1 MAGPGSRALNF
12 PMNKAEYISA
22 LYHTLA
28 SIGHEAAMKGQ
39 YSKVIPYQV
48 EQKLLH
54 LRVVMDWLGSG
65 TLGFD
70 RIEINDEGE
79 VTILPVPPAPEAGNQ
94 FLKSWADDIKASPY
108 HKLPARRREND

>member
-54 LRVVMDWLGSG
+54 LKVVMEWLNGG
-65 TLGFD
+65 TIGFD

-79 VTILPVPPAPEAGNQ
+79 LRILPQPPEPGNQ
-94 FLKSWADDIKASPY
+94 FLTSRAEDIKAYPY
-108 HKLPARRREND
+108 HKLPVRRSEND

>member
-1 MAGPGSRALNF
+1 MPRTLSF

-28 SIGHEAAMKGQ
+28 SIGHEAAMEGQ

-48 EQKLLH
+48 EQKLMH

-79 VTILPVPPAPEAGNQ
+79 VTIVPAPPAPEAENQ
-94 FLKSWADDIKASPY
+94 FLKSRADDIKASPY
-108 HKLPARRREND
+108 HKLPARNRKND

>member
-1 MAGPGSRALNF
+1 MPRPLTF

-28 SIGHEAAMKGQ
+28 SIGHDAATQGQ
-39 YSKVIPYQV
+39 YTKVIPPQV

-54 LRVVMDWLGSG
+54 LSVVMDWLNSRDF
-65 TLGFD
+65 GFE

-79 VTILPVPPAPEAGNQ
+79 VTILPEVPAPNAG
-94 FLKSWADDIKASPY
+94 LKSRDEDIKASPY
-108 HKLPARRREND
+108 HKLPVVRRIYGE

>member
-1 MAGPGSRALNF
+1 MPRTLSF
-12 PMNKAEYISA
+12 PMNKAEYVSA
-22 LYHTLA
+22 LYNTLA
-28 SIGHEAAMKGQ
+28 SIGHEAGVQGQ

-79 VTILPVPPAPEAGNQ
+79 VRIIPPPPEPENQ
-94 FLKSWADDIKASPY
+94 FLKSRADDIKASPY
-108 HKLPARRREND
+108 HKLPARNRKND

>member
-1 MAGPGSRALNF
+1 MSNPWPRPLSF

-54 LRVVMDWLGSG
+54 LRVVMDWLSSG

-94 FLKSWADDIKASPY
+94 FLKSRADDIKASPY